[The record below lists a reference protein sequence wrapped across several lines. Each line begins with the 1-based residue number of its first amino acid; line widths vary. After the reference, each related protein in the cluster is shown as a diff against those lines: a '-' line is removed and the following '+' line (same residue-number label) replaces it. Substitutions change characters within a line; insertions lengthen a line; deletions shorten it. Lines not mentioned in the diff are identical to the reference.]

1 MPASKSRYSLDG
13 IWESGIASAVGY
25 LLAGGI
31 LTLIGVNGADLVP
44 PLPGAPDWSW
54 LPLLLLGCAGLVFRR
69 RSVPVMLAVTGS
81 AVVGS
86 VLLGGGIITYLLVF
100 ELFYSGILYG
110 SPRLSRAVQNAAVA
124 GAVVLPLAVGLSYG
138 GWPAALLGLFQAVLI
153 CLMPLWWAS
162 SVRHQSDRAEQER
175 QRAETERLRAERTEE
190 LAELNLRMAV
200 TAERGAMARELHD
213 AIAGHLSAV
222 ALQSAAALAAE
233 NPDLDRRVLA
243 QVRTESV
250 QALQEMRSLIG
261 LLEADGGPDTASAET
276 AAGGLQQLETLAASA
291 RLAGNPVELE
301 MEPGIEVSALV
312 GSSAYRIVQ
321 ESLTNAVRHAPGTHI
336 CVTVRQR
343 EGSVDLRISNAVP
356 EANGEGTG
364 GETTSGNGTGG
375 NGTGLRNMFLRVG
388 QLQGSFSAGITEPD
402 GRTTARSWVVQA
414 LLPAGPAGMPGPGGQ
429 TGAAGQAGPAGLRPQ
444 HSIQAREIR

>member
-1 MPASKSRYSLDG
+1 MSPSKSRYALDG
-13 IWESGIASAVGY
+13 VWESGIASAVGY
-25 LLAGGI
+25 LLAGSI

-44 PLPGAPDWSW
+44 PVPGAPDWVW
-54 LPLLLLGCAGLVFRR
+54 VPLLLLGCAGLVFRR
-69 RSVPVMLAVTGS
+69 RSVPVMLAVTGA
-81 AVVGS
+81 AVAGS

-110 SPRLSRAVQNAAVA
+110 SQRLSRAVQNAAVA

-138 GWPAALLGLFQAVLI
+138 GWPAALFGLFQAVLI

-175 QRAETERLRAERTEE
+175 ERAETERLRAERTEE

-222 ALQSAAALAAE
+222 ALQSAAALAAD

-243 QVRTESV
+243 QVRAESV
-250 QALQEMRSLIG
+250 QALQEMRSMIG
-261 LLEADGGPDTASAET
+261 LLEADGGPDPVPADT
-276 AAGGLQQLETLAASA
+276 AAGGLQQLDALAASA
-291 RLAGNPVELE
+291 RLAGNPVALE
-301 MEPGIEVSALV
+301 MEPGIKVPALV

-321 ESLTNAVRHAPGTHI
+321 ESLTNAVRHAPGSCI
-336 CVTVRQR
+336 AVTVRRR
-343 EGSVDLRISNAVP
+343 EGSVDLRISNEMP
-356 EANGEGTG
+356 EAQAAGSAPATAADPAADAGPHGDGIG
-364 GETTSGNGTGG
+364 GNSTGG

-402 GRTTARSWVVQA
+402 TEGTRQWVVRA
-414 LLPAGPAGMPGPGGQ
+414 LLPAG
-429 TGAAGQAGPAGLRPQ
+429 QATPHPQ
-444 HSIQAREIR
+444 HSIQTRETQ